1 MEREHLIIVA
11 ILALVLYMLMKHSG
25 DCNCSGCMKDK
36 MVNMP
41 AHIRY
46 QETMQPSIFPGHIR
60 TRRFEATDCNNAPC
74 SECSGYNCK
83 PGEHIRVRYSDKYI
97 GAGQHIKQHI
107 RYDSRQGMFNGM
119 FSGSPQRIRE
129 GFCST
134 DAGCESA
141 PGGCCM

>member
-11 ILALVLYMLMKHSG
+11 ILALVLFMLMKHSG

-46 QETMQPSIFPGHIR
+46 RGDEPTSTAAHIR
-60 TRRFEATDCNNAPC
+60 TRRFDATDCNNAPC
-74 SECSGYNCK
+74 SECQGFNCK
-83 PGEHIRVRYSDKYI
+83 PDQHIRVRYSDKYI
-97 GAGQHIKQHI
+97 GAGQHIKNHI
-107 RYDSRQGMFNGM
+107 RHDSRQSMFNGM
-119 FSGSPQRIRE
+119 FSGSPQHIRE
-129 GFCST
+129 GFCSN
-134 DAGCESA
+134 DAGCESS

>member
-41 AHIRY
+41 
-46 QETMQPSIFPGHIR
+46 GHIR
-60 TRRFEATDCNNAPC
+60 TRRFEPTDCNNAPC

-83 PGEHIRVRYSDKYI
+83 PDQHIRVRHSDKYI
-97 GAGQHIKQHI
+97 GAGQHIKSHI

>member
-25 DCNCSGCMKDK
+25 DCNCKACMKDK
-36 MVNMP
+36 MLDMP
-41 AHIRY
+41 AR
-46 QETMQPSIFPGHIR
+46 IR

-74 SECSGYNCK
+74 SECQGYNCK
-83 PGEHIRVRYSDKYI
+83 PDQHIRVRYSDKYI